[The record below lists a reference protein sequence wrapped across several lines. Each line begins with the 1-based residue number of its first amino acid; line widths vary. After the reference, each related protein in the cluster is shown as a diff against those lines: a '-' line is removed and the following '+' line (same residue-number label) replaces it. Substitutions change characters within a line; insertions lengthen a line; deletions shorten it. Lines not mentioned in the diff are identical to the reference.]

1 MNKTKNTKG
10 KYVRKNKRLK
20 VFERDGFK
28 CVYPNCEVKKPVL
41 TIDHIIPISKGGP
54 HMYYNVQATHRKCN
68 AAKGNSSAGEQLR
81 MNI

>member
-41 TIDHIIPISKGGP
+41 TIDHIIPISKGGTNDLDNLQTSC
-54 HMYYNVQATHRKCN
+54 HHHNKQKNDKIINYLK
-68 AAKGNSSAGEQLR
+68 
-81 MNI
+81 